1 MDGSE
6 PTSNDNPVT
15 YKEAFQAAKEGNSDK
30 LLTMIAADENVLNI
44 ADSNQSTPLTVA
56 FAYGKLELA
65 RLLIERGANLFAMN
79 HSSKWGMRYIV
90 QYEGLA
96 PDQREKLTEA
106 AIAAGAS
113 DIEIFH
119 AVWRRDQ
126 KRAAEILKLDPPQ
139 VSRRLADPDG
149 GSGYY
154 NGLPYCG
161 LSPLHYA
168 VIAGDKSMVQLL
180 LEAGAEVDA
189 VPHGRPADS
198 RYTPMYC
205 TPEGCGDVAQLLV
218 DHGANV
224 KHTSLYLT
232 GGSKAMQQ
240 VVVANGAIES
250 ALIGALTSGDLE
262 KAIQIAQTDPS
273 VIHERLP
280 DARVDTP
287 LHMAVKKNCPEVV
300 KLLVGHGMDVD
311 TLSSRGFTSL
321 AMASEMYSSFKMF
334 KLLVELGADVHAG
347 NDSSLRGAIW
357 QHAFGHWNYENVIKY
372 LVEKGSKPRGFFNCA
387 MGGNL
392 AFAKLM
398 IELGADVNETDEIG
412 FYEKRL
418 PNREGHTALDYCT
431 GIAGE
436 HKHPEIA
443 ALLLEHGAKHK
454 SELDSR

>member
-1 MDGSE
+1 MSGSE

-15 YKEAFQAAKEGNSDK
+15 YKEAFQAAQEGNSDK
-30 LLTMIAADENVLNI
+30 LLAMIAADENVLNI

-56 FAYGKLELA
+56 FAYGQLELA

-106 AIAAGAS
+106 A
-113 DIEIFH
+113 
-119 AVWRRDQ
+119 
-126 KRAAEILKLDPPQ
+126 
-139 VSRRLADPDG
+139 
-149 GSGYY
+149 
-154 NGLPYCG
+154 
-161 LSPLHYA
+161 
-168 VIAGDKSMVQLL
+168 
-180 LEAGAEVDA
+180 
-189 VPHGRPADS
+189 
-198 RYTPMYC
+198 
-205 TPEGCGDVAQLLV
+205 
-218 DHGANV
+218 
-224 KHTSLYLT
+224 
-232 GGSKAMQQ
+232 
-240 VVVANGAIES
+240 
-250 ALIGALTSGDLE
+250 
-262 KAIQIAQTDPS
+262 
-273 VIHERLP
+273 
-280 DARVDTP
+280 
-287 LHMAVKKNCPEVV
+287 
-300 KLLVGHGMDVD
+300 
-311 TLSSRGFTSL
+311 
-321 AMASEMYSSFKMF
+321 MASEMYSSFEMF

-357 QHAFGHWNYENVIKY
+357 QHAFGHWNYENVIRY

-392 AFAKLM
+392 ALAKLL